1 MQLGASVLVMGLQ
14 DAAAAAR
21 AESAVTVAE
30 CSPVDAG
37 ARWAAVT
44 VDAGARWAAV
54 TVALSDGAE
63 SERETKAEE
72 WARERTLD
80 AVEEREP

>member
-21 AESAVTVAE
+21 AES
-30 CSPVDAG
+30 
-37 ARWAAVT
+37 
-44 VDAGARWAAV
+44 AV